1 MAISKKYVYLFS
13 EGNKEMKSLL
23 GGKGANLSEMTN
35 IGLPVPQGL
44 TITTEC
50 CNEYLAA
57 GGVFPPGL
65 EEQIK
70 EKLAALQQMTGK
82 IFGDPNNPLLL
93 SVRSGAPVSMP
104 GMMDTILNLGLND
117 TSVQGLAAATGN
129 PRFALD
135 CYRRFIQMFGDVV
148 MAIES
153 HQFESI
159 LEGAK
164 SKNNIEEDFDLTPA
178 MLEEIIAEFKS
189 LVRNRT
195 GQDFPQDPI
204 TQLLMAVEAVFGSW
218 NNDRAIVYRKINN
231 IPDDLGTAVNVQI
244 MVFGNMGDDCGTGVA
259 FTRNPSTGENKLY
272 GEFLINAQGEDV
284 VAGIR
289 TPRPMIELADVWPE
303 IYAQFEAIGKQLERH
318 YRDMQDIEFTIEK
331 NKLYILQTRS
341 GKRTA
346 TSAVK
351 IAVDMVE
358 EGLISKEEAV
368 MRIAPEQIEHLMHS
382 RVDPSVRDQ
391 AIAKGLPA
399 SPGAARGAVV
409 FSADVAEEI
418 VRKDENAKVILVRT
432 ETTPDD
438 IHGMVVAQGVLTS
451 RGGMTSHA
459 AVVARGMGK
468 PAVVGCE
475 ALRIDYDNKKFYV
488 GKTEYSQGDIIS
500 LDGGTG
506 NVFAGEVPMIDPE
519 LSTDFEVILDWADEF
534 AKVKVRANAD
544 TPGDA
549 RRAREFGA
557 VGIGLVRTEHMFME
571 GSRLDAMQE
580 MILADTKEER
590 EAALAKI
597 LPFQREDFY
606 GILKEMAG
614 LPVTIRLL
622 DPPLHEFLPN
632 IEELIIETTKLRIT
646 GENPARLKEAEMLLR
661 TVRGLSELNP
671 MLGQR
676 GCRLGLHFPEIYA
689 MQDRAIFEATAQ
701 LVKEGYD
708 VHPEIEMPLVVHI
721 NELKRLREQA
731 FQIAAEVRQET
742 GVDFPFKV
750 GVMLEAPRACTT
762 AGELATQADFFSFGT
777 NDLTQTGLGISR
789 DDAQGKFLQD
799 YVAQGI
805 FEYDPFIVLDRP
817 VVGELMDVAIKRA
830 RAYNPTFEFG
840 ICGEHGG
847 EPNSIEFCH
856 LVGLDYVSVSP
867 FRVPISR
874 LCCGQAAIMHPD
886 VR

>member
-1 MAISKKYVYLFS
+1 MSKKYVYLFS
-13 EGNKEMKSLL
+13 EGKREMKSLL
-23 GGKGANLSEMTN
+23 GGKGANLAEMTN

-57 GGVFPPGL
+57 GQTYPQGL
-65 EEQIK
+65 EDQIREK
-70 EKLAALQQMTGK
+70 MAALEKLTGK
-82 IFGDPNNPLLL
+82 KFGDANNPLLV

-117 TSVQGLAAATGN
+117 ISVQGLEAATGDA
-129 PRFALD
+129 RFARD
-135 CYRRFIQMFGDVV
+135 CYRRFIQMFADVV
-148 MAIES
+148 MSVES
-153 HQFESI
+153 FEFENI
-159 LEGAK
+159 LERIK
-164 SKNNIEEDFDLTPA
+164 HQNNLENDFELTPE
-178 MLEEIIAEFKS
+178 MLDQVIKEFKS
-189 LVRNRT
+189 VIHNKT
-195 GQDFPQDPI
+195 GSDFPQQPDV
-204 TQLLMAVEAVFGSW
+204 QLMMAVQAVFDSW
-218 NNDRAIVYRKINN
+218 NNDRAHVYRRINN

-259 FTRNPSTGENKLY
+259 FTRNPSTGEDKLY

-289 TPRPMIELADVWPE
+289 TPRPIEELAQFMPA
-303 IYAQFEAIGKQLERH
+303 IYTQFEQIGKQLEAH

-331 NKLYILQTRS
+331 GKLYILQTRS

-346 TSAVK
+346 SAAVK
-351 IAVDMVE
+351 AAVDMVN

-368 MRIAPEQIEHLMHS
+368 MRVEPQQIEHLMHS
-382 RVDPSVRDQ
+382 RIDPD
-391 AIAKGLPA
+391 APIDPIAKGLPA
-399 SPGAARGAVV
+399 SPGAAKGSVV
-409 FSADVAEEI
+409 FDADEAEEM
-418 VRKDENAKVILVRT
+418 VKKSEEKVILVRT

-438 IHGMVVAQGVLTS
+438 IHGMVAAQGVLTS

-475 ALRIDYDNKKFYV
+475 AIRIDYDNEKFYI
-488 GKTEYSQGDIIS
+488 GSTEYSKGDILS

-506 NVFAGEVPMIDPE
+506 KVYSGTVPMIDPE
-519 LSTDFEVILDWADEF
+519 LNTDFEVLLKWADEI

-544 TPGDA
+544 NPPDA
-549 RRAREFGA
+549 KRARDFGA

-571 GSRLDAMQE
+571 GGRLAAMQE
-580 MILADTKEER
+580 MILADNKEGR

-632 IEELIIETTKLRIT
+632 MEELIIETTKLRLT
-646 GENPARLKEAEMLLR
+646 GEDPERLHEKELLLR

-671 MLGQR
+671 MLGLR

-689 MQDRAIFEATAQ
+689 MQDRAIFEATAR
-701 LVKEGYD
+701 LVKEGCD
-708 VHPEIEMPLVVHI
+708 VHPEIEMPLVVHV
-721 NELKRLREQA
+721 NELRRLREQA
-731 FQIAAEVRQET
+731 YEVAEQVRRET
-742 GVDFPFKV
+742 GIDFPFKV

-762 AGELATQADFFSFGT
+762 AGEIATEADFFSFGT

-789 DDAQGKFLQD
+789 DDAQGKFLQE
-799 YVAQGI
+799 YVGEGI

-817 VVGELMDVAIKRA
+817 VVGELMDIAIKRA
-830 RAYNPTFEFG
+830 RAYKSDFEFG

-856 LVGLDYVSVSP
+856 IVGLDYVSVSP
-867 FRVPISR
+867 FRVPVSR
-874 LCCGQAAIMHPD
+874 LCCGQAAIMHRD

>member
-1 MAISKKYVYLFS
+1 MAASKKYVYLFS
-13 EGNKEMKSLL
+13 EGKRDMKLLL
-23 GGKGANLSEMTN
+23 GGKGANLADMTH
-35 IGLPVPQGL
+35 IGLPVPQGM

-57 GGVFPPGL
+57 GRVLPPGL
-65 EEQIK
+65 EEQISVQ
-70 EKLAALQQMTGK
+70 LASLEQITGK
-82 IFGDPNNPLLL
+82 KFGDNSTPLLL
-93 SVRSGAPVSMP
+93 SVRSGSPVSMP

-117 TSVQGLAAATGN
+117 ISVQGLSAGTGN

-135 CYRRFIQMFGDVV
+135 CYRRFIQMFGHVV
-148 MAIES
+148 MDVES
-153 HQFESI
+153 HQFENI
-159 LEGAK
+159 LERVK
-164 SKNNIEEDFDLTPA
+164 SKNNIDEDFDLTPE

-189 LVRNRT
+189 VIRNKT
-195 GQDFPQDPI
+195 GSDFPQVPGE
-204 TQLLMAVEAVFGSW
+204 QLLMAVQAVFDSW
-218 NNDRAIVYRKINN
+218 NNDRANVYRRINN
-231 IPDDLGTAVNVQI
+231 IPDHLGTAVNVQA
-244 MVFGNMGDDCGTGVA
+244 MVFGNLGTDSGTGVA
-259 FTRNPSTGENKLY
+259 FTRNPSTGEDKLY

-289 TPRPMIELADVWPE
+289 TPRPMEELAEVMPE
-303 IYAQFEAIGKQLERH
+303 IHAQFEQIGKQLENH
-318 YRDMQDIEFTIEK
+318 YRDMQDIEFTIERGI
-331 NKLYILQTRS
+331 LYILQTRT

-346 TSAVK
+346 SAAVK
-351 IAVDMVE
+351 IAVDMVN
-358 EGLISKEEAV
+358 EGLITKEEAI
-368 MRIAPEQIEHLMHS
+368 MRIQPQQIEHLMHS
-382 RVDPSVRDQ
+382 RIDPEANVTP
-391 AIAKGLPA
+391 IAKGLPA
-399 SPGAARGAVV
+399 SPGAARGSVV
-409 FSADVAEEI
+409 FSSDEADEMVKKE
-418 VRKDENAKVILVRT
+418 DAKVILVRT

-438 IHGMVVAQGVLTS
+438 IHGMVAAQGILTS

-475 ALRIDYDNKKFYV
+475 AIRIDYNNERFYI
-488 GKTEYSQGDIIS
+488 GKTEYSKGDIIS

-506 NVFAGEVPMIDPE
+506 NVFLGTVPMIDPE
-519 LSTDFEVILDWADEF
+519 INTDFEVILKWADEV

-544 TPGDA
+544 NPTDA
-549 RRAREFGA
+549 ERARDFGA
-557 VGIGLVRTEHMFME
+557 VGIGLVRTEHMFMD
-571 GSRLDAMQE
+571 GGRLAAMQE
-580 MILADTKEER
+580 MILADTLEER

-632 IEELIIETTKLRIT
+632 IEELIAEVTKLRIT
-646 GENPARLKEAEMLLR
+646 GEDPEKLKKTEELLR
-661 TVRGLSELNP
+661 TVRSLSELNP
-671 MLGQR
+671 MLGHR

-701 LVKEGYD
+701 LIKEGYE
-708 VHPEIEMPLVVHI
+708 VHPEIEMPLVIHV
-721 NELKRLREQA
+721 NEQKRLREQA
-731 FQIAAEVRQET
+731 FEIAAQVRQET

-762 AGELATQADFFSFGT
+762 AGEIATQADFFSFGT
-777 NDLTQTGLGISR
+777 NDLTQTGLGLSR
-789 DDAQGKFLQD
+789 DDAQGKFLQN
-799 YVAQGI
+799 YVAEGI
-805 FEYDPFIVLDRP
+805 FEADPFIVLDRAI
-817 VVGELMDVAIKRA
+817 VGELMDTAIKRA
-830 RAYNPTFEFG
+830 RAVDPNFEFG

-874 LCCGQAAIMHPD
+874 LCCGQVALMHKD

>member
-13 EGNKEMKSLL
+13 EGTRDMKTLL
-23 GGKGANLSEMTN
+23 GGKGANLAEMTN
-35 IGLPVPQGL
+35 IGLPVPPGL

-57 GGVFPPGL
+57 GRVFPPGL
-65 EEQIK
+65 EEQIR
-70 EKLAALQQMTGK
+70 EKLGALEQLTGK
-82 IFGDPNNPLLL
+82 RFGDNNNPLLL

-117 TSVQGLAAATGN
+117 VSVQGLAAATGD
-129 PRFALD
+129 PRFAFD
-135 CYRRFIQMFGDVV
+135 CYRRFIQMFAGVV
-148 MAIES
+148 MDVEG
-153 HQFESI
+153 HQFENV
-159 LEGAK
+159 LERIK
-164 SKNNIEEDFDLTPA
+164 SKNNIEEDYDLTPA
-178 MLEEIIAEFKS
+178 MLEEVIAEFKS
-189 LVRNRT
+189 IVRNKT
-195 GQDFPQDPI
+195 GKDFPQEPAD
-204 TQLLMAVEAVFGSW
+204 QLMMAVEAVFGSW
-218 NNDRAIVYRKINN
+218 NNDRAQVYRKLNN
-231 IPDDLGTAVNVQI
+231 IPDDLGTAVNVQC
-244 MVFGNMGDDCGTGVA
+244 MVFGNMGNDCGTGVA

-289 TPRPMIELADVWPE
+289 TPRPMEELAEVMPE
-303 IYAQFEAIGKQLERH
+303 IHAQFEQIGKQLERH

-331 NKLYILQTRS
+331 GTLYILQTRS

-346 TSAVK
+346 AAAVK

-358 EGLISKEEAV
+358 ENLITREEAI
-368 MRIAPEQIEHLMHS
+368 MRVQPQQIEHLMHS
-382 RVDPSVRDQ
+382 RIDPSIADE

-399 SPGAARGAVV
+399 SPGAARGAIV
-409 FSADVAEEI
+409 FDADEAEEI
-418 VRKDENAKVILVRT
+418 VRNDESAKVILVRT

-438 IHGMVVAQGVLTS
+438 IRGMVAAQGILTS

-475 ALRIDYDNKKFYV
+475 AIKIDYDNEKFYL
-488 GKTEYSQGDIIS
+488 GKTEYSKGDIIS

-506 NVFAGEVPMIDPE
+506 KVYAGTVPMIDPE
-519 LSTDFEVILDWADEF
+519 LSTDFEVILKWADAV

-544 TPGDA
+544 TPEDA
-549 RRAREFGA
+549 RRAKEFGA

-571 GSRLDAMQE
+571 GSRLAAMQE
-580 MILADTKEER
+580 MIMAETAEGR

-614 LPVTIRLL
+614 MPVTIRLL

-646 GENPARLKEAEMLLR
+646 GENPERLKEAEILLR
-661 TVRGLSELNP
+661 TVRSLSELNP

-676 GCRLGLHFPEIYA
+676 GCRLGLHFPEIYG

-701 LVKEGYD
+701 LVKEGYE
-708 VHPEIEMPLVVHI
+708 VYPEIEMPLVVHV

-731 FQIAAEVRQET
+731 FEIAAQVRQET

-799 YVAQGI
+799 YVAKGI

-817 VVGELMDVAIKRA
+817 VVGELMDMAVKRA
-830 RAYNPTFEFG
+830 RAYNPKFEFG

-867 FRVPISR
+867 YRVPVSR

>member
-13 EGNKEMKSLL
+13 EGSKEMKSLL

-57 GGVFPPGL
+57 GGAFPPGL

-70 EKLAALQQMTGK
+70 EKLTALQQITGK

-117 TSVQGLAAATGN
+117 NSVQGLAAATGN

-153 HQFESI
+153 HQFESL
-159 LEGAK
+159 LERVK
-164 SKNNIEEDFDLTPA
+164 DRNNIEEDFNLTPA

-195 GQDFPQDPI
+195 GQDFPQDP
-204 TQLLMAVEAVFGSW
+204 TAQLLMAVEAVFGSW
-218 NNDRAIVYRKINN
+218 NNDRANVYRRINN
-231 IPDDLGTAVNVQI
+231 IPDDLGTAVNVQS

-303 IYAQFEAIGKQLERH
+303 IYDQFEAIGKQLEQH
-318 YRDMQDIEFTIEK
+318 YREMQDIEFTIEK

-351 IAVDMVE
+351 IAVDMVG

-409 FSADVAEEI
+409 FSADAAEEI
-418 VRKDENAKVILVRT
+418 VRKDEGAKVVLVRT

-475 ALRIDYDNKKFYV
+475 ILRIDYDNEKFYV
-488 GKTEYSQGDIIS
+488 GKTEYSKGDIIS

-519 LSTDFEVILDWADEF
+519 LSTDFEVILEWADEF

-549 RRAREFGA
+549 RRARDFGA

-571 GSRLDAMQE
+571 GTRLDAMQE

-597 LPFQREDFY
+597 LPFQRDDFY

-614 LPVTIRLL
+614 LPCTIRLL

-646 GENPARLKEAEMLLR
+646 GDNPERLKEAEMLLR

-676 GCRLGLHFPEIYA
+676 GCRLGLHFPEVYA

-742 GVDFPFKV
+742 GIDFPFKV

-805 FEYDPFIVLDRP
+805 FDYDPFIVLDRP